1 VLRKIIL
8 AARGPA
14 QGQLHRSPCPLRVR
28 WIFGAFIKGHD
39 DVGPEANLNLHRLFG
54 AKKMSGA
61 VKVRTKRHAFFA
73 DLAQLIQAEDL
84 KAARVRENGPIP

>member
-1 VLRKIIL
+1 
-8 AARGPA
+8 
-14 QGQLHRSPCPLRVR
+14 
-28 WIFGAFIKGHD
+28 
-39 DVGPEANLNLHRLFG
+39 
-54 AKKMSGA
+54 MSGA